1 MTLSDIIES
10 IKYKY
15 APKGER
21 SYGLEQGTNTGASG
35 RNEDGCEHND
45 GTGGDLHEMRHPA
58 GRDSEGVAGE

>member
-15 APKGER
+15 APKGEEH
-21 SYGLEQGTNTGASG
+21 GLEQGANIGTSG
-35 RNEDGCEHND
+35 RNADGCEHDD